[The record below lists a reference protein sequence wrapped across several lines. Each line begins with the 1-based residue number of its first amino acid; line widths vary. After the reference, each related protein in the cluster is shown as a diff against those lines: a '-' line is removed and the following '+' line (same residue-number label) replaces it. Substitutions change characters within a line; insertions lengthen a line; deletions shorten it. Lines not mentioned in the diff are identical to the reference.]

1 MIKKRISFDKSK
13 RNLKKKKEINI
24 LILKFILKSNT
35 QNNLDKSIIRYL
47 NDKLHK
53 KNINFQPRNYCLIT
67 NRSRGI
73 CSFWG
78 LSRISLRKLASLGLI
93 TGLRKSSW

>member
-1 MIKKRISFDKSK
+1 MF
-13 RNLKKKKEINI
+13 
-24 LILKFILKSNT
+24 ILKFILKSNT

-73 CSFWG
+73 CSF
-78 LSRISLRKLASLGLI
+78 
-93 TGLRKSSW
+93 